1 MNQKIN
7 DSPEM
12 LTVRANLKQVYKFSF
27 KRHGS
32 NTGNSK
38 DLKLLLLVYKA
49 VIKPFYPCLCQER
62 NALSLKTVS
71 FLIRAHVQETICP
84 WP

>member
-12 LTVRANLKQVYKFSF
+12 LTVGANLKQVYKCSF

-32 NTGNSK
+32 NNLK
-38 DLKLLLLVYKA
+38 DLKFLLFVNKA
-49 VIKPFYPCLCQER
+49 AIKPFFPRQER
-62 NALSLKTVS
+62 NALDFKTVS
-71 FLIRAHVQETICP
+71 FLIRAHVQETTCP
-84 WP
+84 WL